1 MTILRGDCLVHLPQL
16 GDASIQLVY
25 LDPPFFTQKEHT
37 LRTRDNSNEYSFGDR
52 WASLDDYLA
61 FMREALTH
69 CKRIL
74 KSSGSVFLHC
84 DKSASHHL
92 RVLLDEV
99 FGSENFQSDIIWAYK
114 RWSNSKKG
122 LLNAHQTIY
131 FYSKTADFKFNTI
144 FTDYSPTT
152 NIDQILQSRA
162 RNEFGKAVYQ
172 RDENGDTVMGPEKR
186 GVPLSDV
193 WNIPFLNP
201 KAKERVGY
209 PTQKPVLLLERIIAI
224 STDKG
229 DCVLDPFCGSGTT
242 LVAAKLLGRDYIGI
256 DISTDAIRL
265 SESRLFE
272 PIRTE
277 SDVLALGEDRYL
289 EKSEYE
295 RSILKAISAVPVE
308 RNNGIDGFLK
318 FHVNGR
324 PVSIRIQKRD
334 EDIESA
340 KQRLIQASR
349 SKNCSVMI
357 LVRTHRQSERLFAP
371 EADDSNVV
379 VVDAY
384 DLMIDEWLENRGY
397 SKPQLSTA
405 SHTG

>member
-1 MTILRGDCLVHLPQL
+1 M
-16 GDASIQLVY
+16 
-25 LDPPFFTQKEHT
+25 
-37 LRTRDNSNEYSFGDR
+37 
-52 WASLDDYLA
+52 
-61 FMREALTH
+61 
-69 CKRIL
+69 
-74 KSSGSVFLHC
+74 
-84 DKSASHHL
+84 
-92 RVLLDEV
+92 
-99 FGSENFQSDIIWAYK
+99 
-114 RWSNSKKG
+114 
-122 LLNAHQTIY
+122 LNAHQTIY

-144 FTDYSPTT
+144 FTDYSPAT

-265 SESRLFE
+265 SENRLFE

-277 SDVLALGEDRYL
+277 SDVLALGEDSYL

-295 RSILKAISAVPVE
+295 RSILKAINAVPVE

-318 FHVNGR
+318 FHVNDR

-340 KQRLIQASR
+340 KLRLIQASR

-371 EADDSNVV
+371 EADNSNVL

-405 SHTG
+405 SHAG

>member
-52 WASLDDYLA
+52 WASLDDYIS

-131 FYSKTADFKFNTI
+131 FYSKTADLKFNTTL
-144 FTDYSPTT
+144 TDYSLTA
-152 NIDQILQSRA
+152 NIDQILQSTA

-265 SESRLFE
+265 SENRLFE

-277 SDVLALGEDRYL
+277 SDVLALGED
-289 EKSEYE
+289 S
-295 RSILKAISAVPVE
+295 
-308 RNNGIDGFLK
+308 
-318 FHVNGR
+318 
-324 PVSIRIQKRD
+324 
-334 EDIESA
+334 
-340 KQRLIQASR
+340 
-349 SKNCSVMI
+349 
-357 LVRTHRQSERLFAP
+357 
-371 EADDSNVV
+371 
-379 VVDAY
+379 
-384 DLMIDEWLENRGY
+384 
-397 SKPQLSTA
+397 
-405 SHTG
+405 

>member
-1 MTILRGDCLVHLPQL
+1 MTIVHGDCLAHLPQI
-16 GDASIQLVY
+16 GNDSIQLVY

-37 LRTRDNSNEYSFGDR
+37 LRTRDNSNEYSFEDH
-52 WASLDDYLA
+52 WASLNNYLS
-61 FMREALTH
+61 FMREVLTH

-74 KSSGSVFLHC
+74 KSSGNVFLHC

-92 RVLLDEV
+92 RLLLDGV
-99 FGSENFQSDIIWAYK
+99 FGSENFQSEIVWSYK

-144 FTDYSPTT
+144 YTDYSPTT

-162 RNEFGKAVYQ
+162 RNEFGKAIYR
-172 RDENGDTVMGPEKR
+172 RDENGDTITGPEKR

-224 STDKG
+224 ATDKG

-242 LVAAKLLGRDYIGI
+242 LVAAKLLERDYVGI

-265 SESRLFE
+265 SERRLLE
-272 PIRTE
+272 PAKTE
-277 SDVLALGEDRYL
+277 SSVLALGEDSYL

-295 RSILKAISAVPVE
+295 RSILKAINAVPVE

-318 FHVNGR
+318 FYVNDC
-324 PVSIRIQKRD
+324 PVSIKIQKRD

-340 KQRLIQASR
+340 KQKLIKASQ
-349 SKNCSVMI
+349 SKNCSGMI

-371 EADDSNVV
+371 EADDGDVIV
-379 VVDAY
+379 IDAY
-384 DLMIDEWLENRGY
+384 DLMIDEWLEGRGY
-397 SKPQLSTA
+397 SKPQFNTA
-405 SHTG
+405 SHVG